1 MFPSLRAAAAA
12 ALLAVASVQAAP
24 QATATSAVG
33 GNTSVAGTR
42 ACNNSPSLCSRQY
55 NRITYMGAHDSSFL
69 RDKSTG
75 NSLSG
80 NQFKNATVALDA
92 GLRLLQAQVHKPN
105 STLELCHTSCS
116 LLDAGPLESWLA
128 AVNDWMAKNPN
139 EVVTLVLVN
148 SDNAPASDFGSV
160 FEKSGISKLGYKSTT
175 TSATGNW
182 PTLDTMINQ
191 GTRVVSFVTNIQYSS
206 ATPYLLPEFDFA
218 FETPFAVTE
227 LTGFNCTLDRPS
239 RAGPAA
245 TALSNN
251 FMSLVNHFKYQSLGS
266 SIMVP
271 DVDRIDVVNSPAT
284 SADGNLGK
292 HLQACK
298 TQWNQQPN
306 FVLVDF
312 WDRASPIQ
320 AVDSMNGLGS
330 TTGRKSASSSEQ
342 STGSVTNSQNLEYG
356 ALVAFLTATLLLV

>member
-1 MFPSLRAAAAA
+1 MFPSLRAAIAA
-12 ALLAVASVQAAP
+12 ALVAVVSVQAAP
-24 QATATSAVG
+24 QTTPAA
-33 GNTSVAGTR
+33 GNGTK

-80 NQFKNATVALDA
+80 NQFMNATVALDA
-92 GLRLLQAQVHKPN
+92 GFRLLQAQVHKPN
-105 STLELCHTSCS
+105 STLELCHTTCS
-116 LLDAGPLESWLA
+116 LLDSGPLESWLA
-128 AVNDWMAKNPN
+128 AVNDWMSKNPN

-160 FEKSGISKLGYKSTT
+160 FEKSGISKLGYQSTT

-182 PTLDTMINQ
+182 PTLDTMISQ
-191 GTRVVSFVTNIQYSS
+191 GTRVVSFVTNMKYSS
-206 ATPYLLPEFDFA
+206 STPYLLPEFDFV
-218 FETPFAVTE
+218 FETPFEVTE

-239 RAGPAA
+239 GAGPAT
-245 TALSNN
+245 TALFNN

-266 SIMVP
+266 GIMVP

-312 WDRASPIQ
+312 WDRASPIE
-320 AVDSMNGLGS
+320 AADSMNGLSS
-330 TTGRKSASSSEQ
+330 TTGRKSAPSSDQ
-342 STGSVTNSQNLEYG
+342 STGSVTNSRNLEHG